1 MKTSNKSSLITGIIL
16 ITLSALFT
24 ISLLILPFGYGFGN
38 EGSSNIFFV
47 LGNMIFSAYGFSSIL
62 IPLFLLISG
71 LSCFTSIWTSKKT
84 MHLITAIIP
93 FFTAVIT
100 ENLSLY
106 SCLGKR

>member
-47 LGNMIFSAYGFSSIL
+47 LGNMIFCAFLVVMVQFPFQAGGIL
-62 IPLFLLISG
+62 
-71 LSCFTSIWTSKKT
+71 
-84 MHLITAIIP
+84 
-93 FFTAVIT
+93 
-100 ENLSLY
+100 LY
-106 SCLGKR
+106 LDI